1 VPQAIDLAPIDIA
14 PIDLARGK
22 PALQSSVSPALG
34 GRDPADD
41 AAIATAAPSGLF
53 CQTDA
58 EAAPWWQVDLQQPS
72 AIDEIRLLNRREF
85 AEGLRHFSLL
95 ASLTGEPGSWVVIH
109 RKHSAAV
116 FGEGDDIPY
125 VIRPAVRCVA
135 RFLRLRRET
144 PGVLH
149 FRQCEVFGQPLTEDA
164 AGAWAD
170 MLEQQTALETRRVEA
185 ARTLAAGRQ
194 GHAANI
200 GGHLVFVDTGA
211 YSAPLQQALEE
222 GYYEA
227 RELRVLQVALRRDD
241 RVLEVGTAIGALA
254 MAAAAIIGASAVATF
269 DANPAMVV
277 DAQRNFAANGL
288 AEIGARVGVLRNR
301 HRWVAGETTVDF
313 FVSRDFWYSR
323 LFAAATDA
331 DIIRVEQVPLRCL
344 EDEIAARAAT
354 VLVCD
359 IEGGEA
365 DLLMGAD
372 LAGLRLIIMETHYWA
387 GGRGRIDRMVKYLQD
402 QGFSL
407 NLDLTAPHIL
417 VLDREA

>member
-1 VPQAIDLAPIDIA
+1 MPQAIDIA
-14 PIDLARGK
+14 QGK
-22 PALQSSVSPALG
+22 PALQSSVSPALPG
-34 GRDPADD
+34 GDPATD
-41 AAIATAAPSGLF
+41 AAIATAAPGGLF
-53 CQTDA
+53 CQTDH
-58 EAAPWWQVDLQQPS
+58 EAAPWWQVDLVQPS

-85 AEGLRHFSLL
+85 AEGLRRFSLL
-95 ASLTGEPGSWVVIH
+95 ASLTGEAGSWVLIH
-109 RKHSAAV
+109 AKHSAAV

-125 VIRPAVRCVA
+125 VVRPAFRCVA

-149 FRQCEVFGQPLTEDA
+149 FRQCQVFGQALAGEDVA
-164 AGAWAD
+164 TAWAT
-170 MLEQQTALETRRVEA
+170 MLEQQAALA
-185 ARTLAAGRQ
+185 ARQAAAARRLAEGRQ
-194 GHAANI
+194 GHAASI
-200 GGHLVFVDTGA
+200 GGHLVFIDTAA
-211 YSAPLQQALEE
+211 YSAPLQQALTE

-227 RELRVLQVALRRDD
+227 RELNVLQVALRPDD
-241 RVLEVGTAIGALA
+241 RVLEVGTAIGTMA
-254 MAAAAIIGASAVATF
+254 MAAAAVVGAAAVRSF
-269 DANPAMVV
+269 DANPAMVA
-277 DAQRNFAANGL
+277 DAQRNFEANGL
-288 AEIGARVGVLRNR
+288 HGIGAAVGVLRNR
-301 HRWVAGETTVDF
+301 GRWVAAETTVDF

-344 EDEIAARAAT
+344 EDEIAAHAAT

-387 GGRGRIDRMVKYLQD
+387 GGRGRIDAMVKYLQD

-407 NLDLTAPHIL
+407 NLELTAAHIL
-417 VLDREA
+417 VLDRGD